1 MLPIIKKQNPKI
13 SIKISDVEKGLD
25 LKFGEL
31 GTDGKNL
38 FIGGIRKN
46 FSVTCPVGTIV
57 FWLPVGFDDSMN
69 GGINDLTSTIKI
81 PVGWKIADGKKVENP
96 NSPYNNYY
104 LPNLSNDIFLQ
115 GTTPELAGLSGGTND
130 ASHKHN
136 IAHHH
141 ETFNGADNNG
151 GMNGIADHTHS
162 YSDLSF
168 VSGAHALGDN
178 DFATGT
184 GYDREDYTSPTT
196 GSHSHTVNAM
206 NIGNTSSLHVNSSN
220 HPNSGN
226 PTLLDGVTQFNEH
239 RPIYI
244 SGIYLVKIK

>member
-1 MLPIIKKQNPKI
+1 MLPLIKKQNPKI
-13 SIKISDVEKGLD
+13 SIKISETEKGLD

-46 FSVTCPVGTIV
+46 FSVTCPVGTII
-57 FWLPVGFDDSMN
+57 FWLPVGFDNSMN

-81 PVGWKIADGKKVENP
+81 PAGWKIADGKKVENP

-115 GTTPELAGLSGGTND
+115 GTTLELAGLPGGIND
-130 ASHKHN
+130 ATHKHN

-141 ETFNGADNNG
+141 QTFNGANNNG
-151 GMNGIADHTHS
+151 GMVGVGDHTHT
-162 YSDLSF
+162 YADLSF
-168 VSGAHALGDN
+168 SPGAHALGDD
-178 DFATGT
+178 DFPTG
-184 GYDREDYTSPTT
+184 GAYDRGDYTSSDD
-196 GSHSHTVNAM
+196 SHSHAVNAM
-206 NIGNTSSLHVNSSN
+206 VVGNNSSLYINSSN

-226 PTLLDGVTQFNEH
+226 PVLLDGITQFGEH

-244 SGIYLVKIK
+244 SGVYLVKIK